1 MLPSRTLPALLV
13 CLLGLVAASPACA
26 QFKWRDADGRITY
39 SDQPPPPSVPD
50 AAILKAPQ
58 SALQRPGP
66 AVSAAPR
73 SEGAPGPPG
82 TNPERVSTLT
92 AADREFEFRKRRIER
107 AEAEKK
113 AAESQARAQRAATAC
128 EESRVEVRTLES
140 GMRVASVDSRG
151 ERVVADDSD
160 RARRLESA
168 RRAVQEFC
176 KG

>member
-1 MLPSRTLPALLV
+1 MHPSRTLPALVV

-50 AAILKAPQ
+50 AAILKAPH
-58 SALQRPGP
+58 SALQRPAP
-66 AVSAAPR
+66 VVSAGPHR
-73 SEGAPGPPG
+73 DGAPASPSA
-82 TNPERVSTLT
+82 TPERAAPLT

-113 AAESQARAQRAATAC
+113 AAEAQERAQRAATAC

-140 GMRVASVDSRG
+140 GMRVASVDARG
-151 ERVVADDSD
+151 ERVVADDAD
-160 RARRLESA
+160 RSRRLESA
-168 RRAVQEFC
+168 RRAVKEFC